1 MRKAM
6 NAPITGAEDL
16 LLLAL
21 VTMVALSIPL
31 GARTGAHIEIEI
43 LEPSMSALFAKWSM
57 IFIKILGASM
67 LGFMGWRLWHAGG
80 MASKFGETTQQLLIS
95 FEPFYYL
102 LSVSILIYA
111 LVLVLDIWQIL
122 QSQKVNSATN
132 WRKTFVISLTL
143 IGILGLLSLFI
154 LLALRM
160 PVALSM
166 LSVGFIGTIIANA
179 YKFMAVG
186 MAEDQAWSRGLKV
199 AYSNLAGETFEAA
212 SNYNLLV
219 IPMFVLMGNL
229 AGVSGMSKDLFSA
242 AYRWMGHLRGGL
254 ASATIAACAGFA
266 ALSGSSLAS
275 AVTMGRVALPEMK
288 KYKYADSLATGSVA
302 AGGTLGFLIPPSGGM
317 IIYAVLTEQS
327 IGRLFM
333 AGVFPGIILT
343 LLFIGAIYC
352 VVIRNPTAGPRA
364 KRFGRPERVT
374 SLWRALPIV
383 GVVLITIGGMYTG
396 FFTPVEA
403 SSVGAFLTFVVAA
416 YRQSLGWQASKAV
429 ILETMNATATVFL
442 IIIGAFVFIPFMSLT
457 ELPAQLVTI
466 LTSLP
471 IGNIGILLII
481 VLIYMFL
488 GMFLEA
494 IAMLVLTIPVVI
506 PIAVALDWDL
516 IWFGIILVIV
526 LEMGMISPPV
536 GINVFIVKS
545 IARDVPMSTIFR
557 GIWPFWFAMAAM
569 IGLLIL
575 FPQIALYLPQ
585 AVVGG

>member
-1 MRKAM
+1 M
-6 NAPITGAEDL
+6 
-16 LLLAL
+16 
-21 VTMVALSIPL
+21 
-31 GARTGAHIEIEI
+31 
-43 LEPSMSALFAKWSM
+43 
-57 IFIKILGASM
+57 
-67 LGFMGWRLWHAGG
+67 
-80 MASKFGETTQQLLIS
+80 
-95 FEPFYYL
+95 
-102 LSVSILIYA
+102 
-111 LVLVLDIWQIL
+111 
-122 QSQKVNSATN
+122 
-132 WRKTFVISLTL
+132 ISLTTL
-143 IGILGLLSLFI
+143 GILGLLSLFV

-166 LSVGFIGTIIANA
+166 LGVGFVGTIIANA
-179 YKFMAVG
+179 SKFISIG
-186 MAEDQAWSRGLKV
+186 MPPDQAWSRGWNI

-212 SNYNLLV
+212 SNFNLLV
-219 IPMFVLMGNL
+219 IPMFILMGNL
-229 AGVSGMSKDLFSA
+229 AGVSGMSKDLFNA

-288 KYKYADSLATGSVA
+288 RYRYADGLATGSVA

-343 LLFIGAIYC
+343 LLFIAAIYL
-352 VVIRNPTAGPRA
+352 VVLRRPAAGPAGPRS
-364 KRFGRPERVT
+364 GRAERMASV
-374 SLWRALPIV
+374 LAALPIL
-383 GVVLITIGGMYTG
+383 GVVLVTIGGMYTG

-403 SSVGAFLTFVVAA
+403 SSVGAFLTFQVAA
-416 YRQSLGWQASKAV
+416 LRRRLTLKKLGQV
-429 ILETMNATATVFL
+429 VLETMSATATVFL

-457 ELPAQLVTI
+457 ELPSDLVTM

-471 IGNIGILLII
+471 IGELGILMVI

-488 GMFLEA
+488 GMFLEG

-506 PIAVALDWDL
+506 PIAIGLNWDL
-516 IWFGIILVIV
+516 IWFGIIIVIV

-536 GINVFIVKS
+536 GINVFVVKS
-545 IARDVPMSTIFR
+545 IAPDVPMGTIFR

-575 FPQIALYLPQ
+575 FPQIALFLPQ
-585 AVVGG
+585 KVVGG

>member
-1 MRKAM
+1 
-6 NAPITGAEDL
+6 
-16 LLLAL
+16 
-21 VTMVALSIPL
+21 
-31 GARTGAHIEIEI
+31 
-43 LEPSMSALFAKWSM
+43 M
-57 IFIKILGASM
+57 ISM
-67 LGFMGWRLWHAGG
+67 LFLGF
-80 MASKFGETTQQLLIS
+80 
-95 FEPFYYL
+95 
-102 LSVSILIYA
+102 
-111 LVLVLDIWQIL
+111 
-122 QSQKVNSATN
+122 
-132 WRKTFVISLTL
+132 
-143 IGILGLLSLFI
+143 LGLATLFV
-154 LLALRM
+154 LLFLRM

-166 LSVGFIGTIIANA
+166 LGVGFVGTVIANA
-179 YKFMAVG
+179 NKFMAVG
-186 MAEDQAWSRGLKV
+186 MASDQAWARGWKI
-199 AYSNLAGETFEAA
+199 AYSNLAGETFEAS
-212 SNYNLLV
+212 SNFNLLV
-219 IPMFVLMGNL
+219 IPMFILMGNL
-229 AGVSGMSKDLFSA
+229 AGASGMSSDLFNA

-343 LLFIGAIYC
+343 LLFIGAIYL
-352 VVIRNPTAGPRA
+352 VVARKPEAGPR
-364 KRFGRPERVT
+364 GERSNKT
-374 SLWRALPIV
+374 ERIKSFWLATPIL
-383 GVVLITIGGMYTG
+383 GVVLATIGGMYTG

-403 SSVGAFLTFVVAA
+403 SSVGALLTFVVAA
-416 YRQSLGWQASKAV
+416 ARRKLSLAKMRTV
-429 ILETMNATATVFL
+429 ILETMNSTATVFL
-442 IIIGAFVFIPFMSLT
+442 IIIAAFVFIPFMSLT
-457 ELPAQLVTI
+457 GLPAQLVTT

-471 IGNIGILLII
+471 IGDIGVLLVIILA
-481 VLIYMFL
+481 YMFL
-488 GMFLEA
+488 GMFLES

-506 PIAVALDWDL
+506 PIAIALNWDL
-516 IWFGIILVIV
+516 VWFGIIVVIV

-545 IARDVPMSTIFR
+545 IAPDVPMGQIFR

-585 AVVGG
+585 TLVGT